1 MIIDT
6 ASHCTVSQL
15 MKCWFENKLSIL
27 VISDNY
33 TPEEMQEAF
42 SRIHTEYIDL
52 AGLYKNKEFELLGY
66 INHLETRVNIITMS
80 IDLQRKFLTEFDIPI
95 IEGFKTFKTY
105 NHNLYWDFN
114 NPDKEAFLNMLK
126 KIETRT
132 LTYKC
137 QLIEKKKE
145 LFDLQMNKIEKK
157 HSAVQSRQEFI
168 RTLNALGK
176 FGFRIDKNETTV
188 EELALMISDWQK
200 ELNQNNKSK
209 K

>member
-6 ASHCTVSQL
+6 ASDCTISQL
-15 MKCWFENKLSIL
+15 MKCWFESKYNVL
-27 VISDNY
+27 VISGDY
-33 TPEEMQEAF
+33 TQEEMMQAF
-42 SRIHTEYIDL
+42 YRIHTEYVDL

-66 INHLETRVNIITMS
+66 INHLETRINIIAMS
-80 IDLQRKFLTEFDIPI
+80 INLQRNFLDEFDIPLV
-95 IEGFKTFKTY
+95 EGFKTFKTY

-114 NPDKEAFLNMLK
+114 NPDKLGFLSMLK

-132 LTYKC
+132 LTYKG

-145 LFDLQMNKIEKK
+145 LFDLQKNKVEKK
-157 HSAVQSRQEFI
+157 HTTIQSRQEFI

-188 EELALMISDWQK
+188 EELALMVLDWQK
-200 ELNQNNKSK
+200 ELNQNKTK

>member
-6 ASHCTVSQL
+6 ASDCTISQL
-15 MKCWFENKLSIL
+15 MKCWFESKYNVL
-27 VISDNY
+27 VISGDY
-33 TPEEMQEAF
+33 TQEEMMQAF
-42 SRIHTEYIDL
+42 YRIHTEYVDL

-66 INHLETRVNIITMS
+66 INHLETRINIIAMS
-80 IDLQRKFLTEFDIPI
+80 INLQRNFLDEFDIPLV
-95 IEGFKTFKTY
+95 EGFKTFKTY

-114 NPDKEAFLNMLK
+114 NPDKLGFLSMLK

-132 LTYKC
+132 LTYKG

-145 LFDLQMNKIEKK
+145 LFDLQKNKVEKK
-157 HSAVQSRQEFI
+157 HTTIQSRQEFI

-188 EELALMISDWQK
+188 EELALMVLDWQ
-200 ELNQNNKSK
+200 
-209 K
+209 